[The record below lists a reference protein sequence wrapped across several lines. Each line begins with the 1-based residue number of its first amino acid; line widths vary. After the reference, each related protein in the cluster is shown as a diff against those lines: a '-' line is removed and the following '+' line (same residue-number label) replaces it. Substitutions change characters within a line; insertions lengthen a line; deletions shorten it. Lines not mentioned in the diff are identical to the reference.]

1 MVDFENII
9 YSIPYFFA
17 TFSITDEVNGKSIFK
32 ISFVSLSLIIPEEKT
47 FWTISSNEYSFE
59 KL

>member
-32 ISFVSLSLIIPEEKT
+32 ISFVSLSLIIPEEKLSEQ
-47 FWTISSNEYSFE
+47 FHQMNIALK

>member
-9 YSIPYFFA
+9 YSSPYFFA

-47 FWTISSNEYSFE
+47 F
-59 KL
+59 